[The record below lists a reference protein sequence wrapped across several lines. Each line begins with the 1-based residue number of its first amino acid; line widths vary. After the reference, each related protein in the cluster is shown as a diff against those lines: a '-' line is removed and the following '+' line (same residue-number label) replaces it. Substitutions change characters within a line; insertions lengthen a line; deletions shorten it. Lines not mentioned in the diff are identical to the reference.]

1 MIKNNRTS
9 ERLPVGDSIICNN
22 KSNLIQLRSSNVY
35 INFVFED
42 GTLPPFSPSVLLHC
56 YSYTYRLVVR
66 YLGERRTE
74 DSEGPAHLKSRFQSQ
89 FKIQI
94 YISGESFVGS
104 NVSFMFEL
112 ARISNVESI
121 ASISKTFKN
130 FQK

>member
-1 MIKNNRTS
+1 MTECLRYFLS
-9 ERLPVGDSIICNN
+9 EIRSFVTTR
-22 KSNLIQLRSSNVY
+22 SNLIRLRSSLGVY

-42 GTLPPFSPSVLLHC
+42 GTPPPFSPSVLLHC

-74 DSEGPAHLKSRFQSQ
+74 DGEGPTHLKSRFQSQ

-94 YISGESFVGS
+94 YISGESFGVTGS
-104 NVSFMFEL
+104 NVSFMFML
-112 ARISNVESI
+112 ARVSAVESI
-121 ASISKTFKN
+121 ASISKVFKN